1 MPLFCSY
8 ARIYVRYEAL
18 APGSALVL
26 VRRDI
31 YTGTDD
37 DDGNECCASA
47 RAGAGRKAQ
56 EKTEESWSDAVT
68 RLQGGRYCNFHNDR
82 WFTVCQRLSMSFVG
96 FYQ

>member
-37 DDGNECCASA
+37 DGNECCASA

-56 EKTEESWSDAVT
+56 VEAEES
-68 RLQGGRYCNFHNDR
+68 
-82 WFTVCQRLSMSFVG
+82 
-96 FYQ
+96 